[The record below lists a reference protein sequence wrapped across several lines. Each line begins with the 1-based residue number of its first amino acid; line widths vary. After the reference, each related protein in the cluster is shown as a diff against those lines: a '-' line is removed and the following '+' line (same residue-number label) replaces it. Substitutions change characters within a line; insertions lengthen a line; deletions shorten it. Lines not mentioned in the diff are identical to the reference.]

1 VGGPYNL
8 ARCILTKV
16 SKSWVCMT
24 NNYSRDGAF
33 LVLLLS
39 WPLAFQIPYF
49 AIERVRVDEIEKGKL
64 GEVKG

>member
-1 VGGPYNL
+1 
-8 ARCILTKV
+8 
-16 SKSWVCMT
+16 MT